1 MTSAPQNCQG
11 YQKQKKK
18 SEKQS
23 SLGTSKEIGQ
33 KKCSVIS

>member
-1 MTSAPQNCQG
+1 MTSPPQNCQG
-11 YQKQKKK
+11 YQKQKK

-33 KKCSVIS
+33 KNVV